1 MMRLVSIMPYFFSSS
16 TPSFYCISRQL
27 QGRKEILTILQ
38 KAKEKT
44 TVLFSTHILSDVESI
59 CDSIAILH
67 QGRIAVSGS
76 LHELLQT
83 KGTASLYVETVHKE
97 ECKIL
102 QETLRQQNISTQ
114 PVQPYA
120 LQLPDRMETQE
131 QLLNIVEQ
139 KRIRLQKLERMRPTL
154 EQFFLEVTK

>member
-1 MMRLVSIMPYFFSSS
+1 MIIQNILPVISDWKTFEAFLKGAY
-16 TPSFYCISRQL
+16 TWCIL
-27 QGRKEILTILQ
+27 MDFHMNFMEDL
-38 KAKEKT
+38 EK
-44 TVLFSTHILSDVESI
+44 
-59 CDSIAILH
+59 
-67 QGRIAVSGS
+67 Q
-76 LHELLQT
+76 
-83 KGTASLYVETVHKE
+83 
-97 ECKIL
+97 
-102 QETLRQQNISTQ
+102 QQNISTQ